1 MDNQFAVISGAASGI
16 GNTVAKLL
24 IGQGVTVFAIDI
36 KPVEIPNAVCIQCDV
51 SCEADVERAIR
62 SILSVTDR
70 IDWVVLAAGI
80 LCHKWRY
87 ELQELPSE
95 EWTRVMNVNLNGTLF
110 CLKHLIPLL
119 KKSNSAS
126 VVTYSSEQVVR
137 PIEKSAPYLVSKAG
151 IEALTKLAALEL
163 LSDRI
168 RVNCIRAATVDTDF
182 LNTLVREPHI
192 RQEMRDSA
200 HRAMPY
206 GIIRPEEIA
215 QFTVFLLSEQ
225 AAKITG
231 QIMTVDSG
239 VLL

>member
-1 MDNQFAVISGAASGI
+1 MDKKYAVISGAASGI
-16 GNTVAKLL
+16 GRSVAESL
-24 IGQGVTVFAIDI
+24 IAQDATVFAIDI
-36 KPVEIPNAVCIQCDV
+36 NPAEIPGAVCIQCDV
-51 SCEADVERAIR
+51 SSETEVEKAVWR
-62 SILSVTDR
+62 ILAVTDQ
-70 IDWVVLAAGI
+70 IDWLVLAAGV
-80 LCHKWRY
+80 LCQKWRY
-87 ELQELPSE
+87 KLEDLPAE
-95 EWTRVMNVNLNGTLF
+95 EWSHVTNINLNGTLF
-110 CLKHLIPLL
+110 CLKHMIPLL
-119 KKSNSAS
+119 KKSASAS

-163 LSDRI
+163 LHDRV

-182 LNTLVREPHI
+182 LSTLVHEPHI

-200 HRAMPY
+200 HQTMPY

-215 QFTVFLLSEQ
+215 QLTFFLLSEQ